1 MRSYLRESRKGNVPF
16 ALLAVTILLSVTA
29 YGVVAESIKNTES
42 DSESM
47 SDAVEAMN
55 RSVDETRLFVERGLG
70 EIIYSICTSETGN
83 FDQRRES
90 FESRSSSWMDFQFP
104 ICASGV
110 TVTLLNYDISLKTD
124 TFRADGQACEGYV
137 PSFLRATGT
146 LEICL
151 ESEYGKSEKTLSVQT
166 DGSCALPLTLEMGSL
181 FENAVEGEGPILSQ
195 MVKYQLTSLAQYR
208 VMNGYGAYSAYGAKG
223 THSILTETDVRNAY
237 TNALEALECTYFKDS
252 TGKEYYGMHDLAKEI
267 VCHDGDLTIDL
278 NTVYAQA
285 LAAREDDLIGK
296 WFDYFMGQD
305 ILNALDGISDT
316 LANAWDAFTS
326 FITGRNDFSAEP
338 YIREMVGDIYTG
350 VYSGR
355 TFTLHIT
362 DPIHGDRLGF
372 QVRYPDVDLYG
383 SPVITHF
390 KNDYRNSTNT
400 VREWLRDV
408 LNTAISSIAAGK
420 GLGKVTLRPEQTE
433 SFADALS
440 GSIARALRN
449 DIRPLEEITR
459 ESFESHK
466 VPDQFYA
473 AIFHAI
479 QDNKDMIFCYSEENF
494 GNNVKSQVWDSLWS
508 IMAERHDGLTDEDME
523 CLFSEAFKETE
534 YREVLKGYRQ
544 AVDDLMEKLEALNTK
559 YSQNNSYLHD
569 LCVGM
574 LKIDFFAV
582 DYLSDITSIAC
593 AVAEEY
599 RTNITI
605 NPYCGFTDF
614 GTGRNFILT
623 DGEKIIEERMS
634 LTLTSDPI
642 IEIGRPSD
650 RSSHETGFS
659 ESKYASYC
667 TVIPVTVKDKI
678 SFSVTST
685 GRLLSHLGMFDSVF
699 SDTFE
704 VNIST
709 DIAIVSGWAL
719 AGVEY
724 SATVTLLD
732 DIIRTIISALEPL
745 LEPLRIL
752 LKMAECIADRIAQ
765 ALMTVERYLTEVIE
779 RIYQIIMEPLE
790 NACHFFTETLTDTIL
805 AGIISL
811 IEGAQPIVDVGM
823 VGQIIGF
830 TYMGF
835 TLTFEFHLETLEK
848 YTKNIV
854 KAKLEGEVSGTSFS
868 AFVSLK
874 TKGDT
879 KKVPHI
885 TGGFSVK
892 GEDWD
897 LEATIDPKMNT
908 TRHLM
913 TLGGTVKGIRIDAV
927 LPEAVQYNELGIH
940 ISDIPGIGAI
950 LTRLPSPI
958 PGTKLELDAGLELKY
973 NLPIETGVLV
983 NEFESNPEGDDKGH
997 EWAEIINLTGS
1008 PVDLNNWTL
1017 TTSKK
1022 KVHIIKGVEL
1032 APGER
1037 TVITFDGNFL
1047 LNSKEYLI
1055 LKDPDGVES
1064 DRTAT
1069 MGDSGNDTRTCQRS
1083 MDGSTVWG
1091 MHEGTANEANSGG
1104 LFGQGGIV
1112 TSAVKDIVK
1121 NAAVRAMGEIR
1132 HVYTVEQLQKL
1143 LSLTIQYAIDDG
1155 IETLSSSIVEGSAYV
1170 SADFTDLT
1178 SSGRS
1183 GFRAYVA
1190 ADSDLAEDLMKFLL
1204 GKIEALFLN
1213 IEDPYNIDLGDVF
1226 YEDVYVGI
1234 TVYGGIK
1241 APKMLCAST
1250 TEEKVL
1256 LGVDMRCNVAAL
1268 GGLFGCDLGT
1278 PKVKVQIGIKNC
1290 PAELI
1295 PSAMGVKKNMT
1306 YDYWFLHMT
1315 FTVA

>member
-1 MRSYLRESRKGNVPF
+1 MNNYLRESRKGNVPF
-16 ALLAVTILLSVTA
+16 TLLAVTILLSVTA
-29 YGVVAESIKNTES
+29 YGAVAESIRNAES
-42 DSESM
+42 DSVSM
-47 SDAVEAMN
+47 SDGVEALD
-55 RSVDETRLFVERGLG
+55 RSVEDTRLFVERGLG
-70 EIIYSICTSETGN
+70 EIIFSICTAETGH

-90 FESRSSSWMDFQFP
+90 FESRSASWLDFQFP
-104 ICASGV
+104 IYTSGV
-110 TVTLLNYDISLKTD
+110 TVSLLDYDIGLKTD
-124 TFRADGQACEGYV
+124 TFRAGGQAGEGYV
-137 PSFLRATGT
+137 PSFLRASGT
-146 LEICL
+146 LSVEL
-151 ESEYGKSEKTLSVQT
+151 ESEYGRSTRTLFVQT

-181 FENAVEGEGPILSQ
+181 FENAVEGDGPILSQ

-208 VMNGYGAYSAYGAKG
+208 VTNGYGAYSAYGEKG
-223 THSILTETDVRNAY
+223 TYSILTENDVKKAY
-237 TNALEALECTYFKDS
+237 SNALEALECTYFKDS
-252 TGKEYYGMHDLAKEI
+252 TGKEYYGMHDLAKELAME
-267 VCHDGDLTIDL
+267 HGSLTIDL

-285 LAAREDDLIGK
+285 LAAREDDLVGK

-305 ILNALDGISDT
+305 ILNALDGISDG

-326 FITGRNDFSAEP
+326 FITGKNNFSAEP
-338 YIREMVGDIYTG
+338 YIREMIGDIYTG

-355 TFTLHIT
+355 TFTFHVT
-362 DPIHGDRLGF
+362 DPVDGDRLEF

-390 KNDYRNSTNT
+390 KNDYRNNTNSI
-400 VREWLRDV
+400 REWLRDV

-420 GLGKVTLRPEQTE
+420 GLGKVTVRPDPTE

-440 GSIARALRN
+440 GGITRALRC
-449 DIRPLEEITR
+449 DFRPLEEITR
-459 ESFESHK
+459 ESFESNR

-473 AIFHAI
+473 AIYHAI
-479 QDNKDMIFCYSEENF
+479 QENKDGIFCCGDESF
-494 GNNVKSQVWDSLWS
+494 GNNVKSQVWDSLWNIMEGRHGDMTPSDMDS
-508 IMAERHDGLTDEDME
+508 IFGD
-523 CLFSEAFKETE
+523 AFGTAE
-534 YREVLKGYRQ
+534 YRGILEDYRQ
-544 AVDDLMEKLEALNTK
+544 AVDDLLGKLDALNTK
-559 YSQNNSYLHD
+559 YSQNNSYLHS

-582 DYLSDITSIAC
+582 DYVSDINGIAS
-593 AVAEEY
+593 AMAEEY
-599 RTNITI
+599 RVNMAV

-614 GTGRNFILT
+614 GNGGSFVLT
-623 DGEKIIEERMS
+623 DGEKTFEERLS
-634 LTLTSDPI
+634 LSLHSDPVVRV
-642 IEIGRPSD
+642 GKPSE

-667 TVIPVTVKDKI
+667 TVIPVTVKDRI
-678 SFSVTST
+678 SFSVDSK
-685 GRLLSHLGMFDSVF
+685 GLFLGDLGIFDSWF
-699 SDTFE
+699 SDT
-704 VNIST
+704 VDVDIGT
-709 DIAIVSGWAL
+709 DIAVISGWAL

-732 DIIRTIISALEPL
+732 DIVRTLISALEPL

-752 LKMAECIADRIAQ
+752 LKMAECVVDRIAQ

-779 RIYQIIMEPLE
+779 RIYQMIMEPLE
-790 NACHFFTETLTDTIL
+790 NACRFFTETLTDTIL
-805 AGIISL
+805 AGIIDL

-830 TYMGF
+830 SYMGF

-854 KAKLEGEVSGTSFS
+854 KAKLEGEVSGNAFS

-897 LEATIDPKMNT
+897 LNATIDPKMNT

-913 TLGGTVKGIRIDAV
+913 TMGGTVKGIRIDAV
-927 LPEAVQYNELGIH
+927 LPEAVQYNELGIRL
-940 ISDIPGIGAI
+940 SDIPGIGDI
-950 LTRLPSPI
+950 LSRLPSPI
-958 PGTKLELDAGLELKY
+958 AGTKLELDAGMELKY
-973 NLPIETGVLV
+973 NVPIETGVLI
-983 NEFESNPEGDDKGH
+983 NEFESNPEGDDKGR

-1008 PVDLNNWTL
+1008 RVDLNNWTL

-1022 KVHIIKGVEL
+1022 KVHIIKDVEL
-1032 APGER
+1032 GPGER
-1037 TVITFDGNFL
+1037 TVIQFDGSFL

-1069 MGDSGNDTRTCQRS
+1069 MGDGDNDSRTCQRS

-1091 MHEGTANEANSGG
+1091 MSEGTPDGANSGG

-1132 HVYTVEQLQKL
+1132 HVYNMEQLQKL

-1155 IETLSSSIVEGSAYV
+1155 IETLSACIVEGSAYV

-1178 SSGRS
+1178 SSGRC
-1183 GFRAYVA
+1183 GFRAYIA

-1213 IEDPYNIDLGDVF
+1213 IEDPYNIDLGSVVYD
-1226 YEDVYVGI
+1226 DVYVGI

-1241 APKMLCAST
+1241 APRMLCAST
-1250 TEEKVL
+1250 SEDKVL
-1256 LGVDMRCNVAAL
+1256 LGVDMRCNIAAL

-1278 PKVKVQIGIKNC
+1278 PKIKVQIGIKNC
-1290 PAELI
+1290 PSEMI

-1306 YDYWFLHMT
+1306 YDYWFLRMT
-1315 FTVA
+1315 FAAA